1 MEGGQKTGLQ
11 LKGTSVAG
19 KEMLKQLARSD
30 PYYKRNRPHICS
42 FFLKGECT
50 RGSDCPY
57 RHEQPPENAASSSA
71 QQSIQDRYHGTSD
84 PVAKRLLTSYAD
96 TQGLAPPADTSITSL
111 FLSSLSENATE
122 ASVRTAIVQSVP
134 SLDPQKIKSVVH
146 VAKSRC
152 AFANFKDRES
162 AELAAVAW
170 APGFAV
176 DGQKVTVKWGRSRPA
191 KAPSNDARPA
201 GATTAVA
208 S

>member
-1 MEGGQKTGLQ
+1 
-11 LKGTSVAG
+11 
-19 KEMLKQLARSD
+19 MLKQLARSD

-42 FFLKGECT
+42 FYLKGECN
-50 RGSDCPY
+50 RGDDCPY
-57 RHEQPPENAASSSA
+57 RHEQPPENAASSSSSGGPTGQSA
-71 QQSIQDRYHGTSD
+71 QQSIQDRYHGTND
-84 PVAKRLLTSYAD
+84 AVAKRLLTSYAD

-111 FLSSLSENATE
+111 FITSLPQNATE
-122 ASVRTAIVQSVP
+122 ASVRTAIVQSIP
-134 SLDPQKIKSVVH
+134 SLDLQKIKSVVH

-170 APGFAV
+170 APGFEV

-191 KAPSNDARPA
+191 KAPSNDAQPA
-201 GATTAVA
+201 GAATAVA